1 MQIFHQTNPKPQIL
15 YNRTI
20 AYPPHLHRD
29 MELVG
34 LFSGSAT
41 VTLDGV
47 SYEMRSG
54 DWVMVFPD
62 VVHSY
67 ESTGAV
73 EVGKLIF
80 PPEEVPELAAILTEQ
95 LPDPPLISAERLKDS
110 TIPMLAQEIFTHY
123 ANASLAVKKAYLL
136 LLCGKL
142 LECTDTV
149 RRENAAGG
157 AVTAVLD
164 YCRAHYHEKICLQSV
179 ASALYFSRSYVS
191 HIFCEKLRISF
202 CHYLNSLRI
211 EEAKQRLL
219 SGNVSITELSAQC
232 GFSNLRSFHR
242 AFARYTGLTPK
253 QYLASYIQKE
263 KEPANLPQNAQT
275 MVEKN

>member
-1 MQIFHQTNPKPQIL
+1 
-15 YNRTI
+15 
-20 AYPPHLHRD
+20 

-41 VTLDGV
+41 VTLDGI
-47 SYEMRSG
+47 SYKMHAG
-54 DWVMVFPD
+54 DWVLVFPD

-67 ESTGAV
+67 ESSDAV

-80 PPEEVPELAAILTEQ
+80 PPEEVPELATILTEQ
-95 LPDPPLISAERLKDS
+95 LPHPPLIPAERLADS
-110 TIPMLAQEIFTHY
+110 TIPTLAKEIFTHY
-123 ANASLAVKKAYLL
+123 TNASLTVKKAYLL

-142 LECTDTV
+142 LECTGTLQ
-149 RRENAAGG
+149 RESAVSG
-157 AVTAVLD
+157 AVAAVLD

-179 ASALYFSRSYVS
+179 ANALYFSRSYVS
-191 HIFCEKLRISF
+191 HIFCERLHISF

-219 SGNVSITELSAQC
+219 TGKGSITELSAQC

-242 AFARYTGLTPK
+242 AFARYTGMTPK
-253 QYLASYIQKE
+253 QYLASYIQKNPE
-263 KEPANLPQNAQT
+263 IANIQNMA
-275 MVEKN
+275 ENR